1 MQGNERIKEQ
11 ETFGERRECEKRCKE
26 CQRGVRARGQP
37 GGRFDQGRGRAS
49 VAPGPRTRTRLTLST
64 PAPAQAD
71 FEAPRPSHI
80 TLLPPSLPRFPHSPS
95 PLHLYPQPACTMSDT
110 EGGKKSGY
118 RLEYA
123 SSGRSKCNGT
133 HSFPAHFPVL
143 VRCAHAAPRRVSRVA
158 VAS

>member
-1 MQGNERIKEQ
+1 
-11 ETFGERRECEKRCKE
+11 
-26 CQRGVRARGQP
+26 
-37 GGRFDQGRGRAS
+37 
-49 VAPGPRTRTRLTLST
+49 
-64 PAPAQAD
+64 
-71 FEAPRPSHI
+71 
-80 TLLPPSLPRFPHSPS
+80 
-95 PLHLYPQPACTMSDT
+95 MSDT